1 MDRTQA
7 CAFLRSPGPPPRPH
21 CNDAFKRQELTKV
34 GENKREDSSVSGQQE
49 SEWVRADR
57 RDPDSTLT
65 LPRGK
70 RNTTLAC
77 LESPCLAREVAPWA
91 PLPASAFPPLSL
103 WALPV
108 CAPCRTG
115 RGLASLG
122 GSRGCLGAER
132 ARGRER
138 SVAVYLLGALG
149 PEAPSSPPPCSAGLP
164 LHAGDSRSSQSNPTS
179 PTREKPGNAGASRSA
194 RGPHLPGRTEAQLP
208 TSLSTGGLRPGSHG
222 SALKGV
228 QTTKAF

>member
-1 MDRTQA
+1 MGKSGPERPRLHADTA
-7 CAFLRSPGPPPRPH
+7 AWKEKHYAGLPGVPMPG
-21 CNDAFKRQELTKV
+21 T
-34 GENKREDSSVSGQQE
+34 GSGPLGA
-49 SEWVRADR
+49 VAR
-57 RDPDSTLT
+57 LC
-65 LPRGK
+65 LPTAEPLGI
-70 RNTTLAC
+70 
-77 LESPCLAREVAPWA
+77 AR
-91 PLPASAFPPLSL
+91 L
-103 WALPV
+103 
-108 CAPCRTG
+108 CRTG

-208 TSLSTGGLRPGSHG
+208 TSPSTGGLRPGSHG